1 MDYGFRTYEPVT
13 IARPGQSLGEAVV
26 SWGKEE
32 KVSVSTIEELTI
44 GVPRGSQGELTR
56 EIDWKKDLT
65 APLHKGEVLGELV
78 IKRGGIEIARVD
90 IAADYDVER
99 ANILQMLVRMSK
111 RLLQSIVPGKPS
123 D

>member
-1 MDYGFRTYEPVT
+1 
-13 IARPGQSLGEAVV
+13 
-26 SWGKEE
+26 
-32 KVSVSTIEELTI
+32 
-44 GVPRGSQGELTR
+44 
-56 EIDWKKDLT
+56 
-65 APLHKGEVLGELV
+65 LGELV